1 MAGVVP
7 QRKLFARRLLHFFEV
22 GNEKL
27 LSAVAT
33 VSRQKRFLQGYFTTH
48 NISFSFIIF
57 LRCFLDNDA
66 SSMND
71 Q

>member
-33 VSRQKRFLQGYFTTH
+33 VSRQKRFYKAILPRTT
-48 NISFSFIIF
+48 F
-57 LRCFLDNDA
+57 LFLSSSSSCAA
-66 SSMND
+66 SWIMMLH